1 MPGAEVHRIG
11 RFDRAGRMLQ
21 RLRESRGWSA
31 ARLAGELEA
40 QGTTISRSMPARD
53 SMIRM
58 LYDWE
63 AGTHRP
69 RDYYVLFVL
78 VYATSEELVAR
89 TIERGSDL
97 DRLMMALAAMG
108 VPVNRRRFFLN
119 SAALAAGAVAGSA
132 VPANLAHGERLE
144 WVLRH
149 PGSVDAVTV
158 AELQATT
165 RSLLRRK
172 ETEPSTVLLP
182 DASRHL
188 GHVALLREHAPAGA
202 LQQGLYITQAHAAT
216 LMGRLVWD
224 VSGQRDHDTAEEY
237 VRQSVAAA
245 SHTNNGAAKASP
257 RLLQAYLAGYG
268 RRDLHRGAAL
278 ADQATRLAG
287 DGTSHLIAAWASGV
301 AAEFRALLREK
312 RSFRLALDRAGVHFE
327 RVTPDDPMLGVYREE
342 QLGGFEG
349 VCNLYIGDFAG
360 ARQALERT
368 AESLGVGKEKNKS
381 VVLGDLATA
390 FIRQGEPEQACGIL
404 HQAIDLVE
412 MTRDGGG
419 TRRAF
424 RAGLQ
429 LRHWRNEPFAQK
441 VQDRLLALGS

>member
-1 MPGAEVHRIG
+1 MGTWSRGG
-11 RFDRAGRMLQ
+11 RLLQ
-21 RLRESRGWSA
+21 RLREGRGWSMPLLA
-31 ARLAGELEA
+31 AEIEA
-40 QGTTISRSMPARD
+40 QARAIGRALPARD
-53 SMIRM
+53 SLIRM

-63 AGTHRP
+63 AGTYRP

-78 VYATSEELVAR
+78 VYASSGELVAR
-89 TIERGSDL
+89 SIEPGSDL
-97 DRLMMALAAMG
+97 DRLLTAFAAMG
-108 VPVNRRRFFLN
+108 VPVNRRKFFLI
-119 SAALAAGAVAGSA
+119 SAALAAGAVAGST
-132 VPANLAHGERLE
+132 VPANLAHGERLD

-149 PGSVDAVTV
+149 PRNVDAITI

-165 RSLLRRK
+165 HNLLRRK

-224 VSGQRDHDTAEEY
+224 VSGQHDHETAEEY

-245 SHTNNGAAKASP
+245 SHTKNGAAKASP

-268 RRDLHRGAAL
+268 RRNLHRGAAL

-301 AAEFRALLREK
+301 AAEFRALLREERPFK
-312 RSFRLALDRAGVHFE
+312 LALDRAGAHFE
-327 RVTPDDPMLGVYREE
+327 RVTPDDPVLGVYRGE

-368 AESLGVGKEKNKS
+368 AERLGVGKEKNKS

-390 FIRQGEPEQACGIL
+390 LIRQGEPEQACGIL